1 MKKIVRISEEQLTTL
16 INRVV
21 VEQDNIDEGILTQL
35 QILQLVLKVPKGVM
49 GMIILHM

>member
-21 VEQDNIDEGILTQL
+21 VEQDNIDEGIFDPITDWPG
-35 QILQLVLKVPKGVM
+35 LKRR
-49 GMIILHM
+49 